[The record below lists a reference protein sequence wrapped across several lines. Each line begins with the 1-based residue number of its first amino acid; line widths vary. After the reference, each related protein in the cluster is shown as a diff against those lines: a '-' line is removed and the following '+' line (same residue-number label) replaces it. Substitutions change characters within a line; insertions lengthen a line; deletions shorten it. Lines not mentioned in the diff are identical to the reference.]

1 MDSPRRA
8 TADAKRKKA
17 ANPALKIVAAM
28 ERYKG
33 GHTEKAVSKG
43 KASYYTGSV
52 MVKIRK

>member
-33 GHTEKAVSKG
+33 GHTEKAVSEG